1 METDTILLKG
11 KLDFH
16 QYQLAAKALA
26 DTATYE
32 LEQTMNY
39 SYLTST
45 RSESIQ
51 SWL

>member
-1 METDTILLKG
+1 MIMETDTILLKG

-32 LEQTMNY
+32 LEQTLNY
-39 SYLTST
+39 WT
-45 RSESIQ
+45 IHI
-51 SWL
+51 

>member
-32 LEQTMNY
+32 LEQTL
-39 SYLTST
+39 SYWT
-45 RSESIQ
+45 IHI
-51 SWL
+51 